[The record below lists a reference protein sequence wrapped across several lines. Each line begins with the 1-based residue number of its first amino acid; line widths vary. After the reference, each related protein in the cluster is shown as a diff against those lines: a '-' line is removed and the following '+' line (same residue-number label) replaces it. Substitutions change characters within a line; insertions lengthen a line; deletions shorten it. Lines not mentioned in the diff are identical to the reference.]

1 MRKTIDAPCPLEGR
15 DKNKTYVLT
24 EWPARKAARWGVRA
38 SIALARAGTTL
49 APDFKPGMGPL
60 VQVGGIGSMLMY
72 VDSDEVCGLLDEL
85 MECVQ
90 FKTGKDGSFVRG
102 LAEEDIEDPATVLWL
117 QQEVFALHTGFTLA
131 ELKSRLTSALKEK
144 LSWII
149 QTFQQK
155 SGQSSQQDER
165 PLSS

>member
-1 MRKTIDAPCPLEGR
+1 MRKTIPVSPLEGR
-15 DKNKTYVLT
+15 DKGKLFIIT

-72 VDSDEVCGLLDEL
+72 VDSVEVCDLLDEL
-85 MECVQ
+85 MECVRFQ
-90 FKTGKDGSFVRG
+90 PSPEKDFVRD
-102 LAEEDIEDPATVLWL
+102 LVDDDIAAPETVLWL

-131 ELKSRLTSALKEK
+131 ELKSKLTSALKDK
-144 LSWII
+144 LSSII
-149 QTFQQK
+149 QMFQAK
-155 SGQSSQQDER
+155 SEQ
-165 PLSS
+165 LSPQEKPPSTS